1 MSFGVQLRRER
12 ERRKLPLSAI
22 AAATKI
28 GTHYLQAIEDEEI
41 EKLPGGIFNK
51 GFVRAYARYLGLN
64 QEEESLVSD
73 LVAKSEPPRPV
84 VEAPSGERKRMR
96 WRAAFR
102 LP

>member
-1 MSFGVQLRRER
+1 MRSER
-12 ERRKLPLSAI
+12 ERRKLSLSTI

-28 GTHYLQAIEDEEI
+28 GTHYLQAIEEEEL

-51 GFVRAYARYLGLN
+51 GFVRAYAQYLRMDEVPLIA
-64 QEEESLVSD
+64 D

-84 VEAPSGERKRMR
+84 LEAPSGERKRMR
-96 WRAAFR
+96 WLAAFR